1 MLSDAVLIILIMIL
15 MLYLIYYSEEN
26 ITESPKNIMDKGFMY
41 YQCNENLENL
51 NVIQKQNIIKEK
63 ILSHLPMDFVF
74 LDYYYYIKGCS
85 LSTFHRDVTSGQKYL
100 NTKYPT
106 YTVIL
111 YEYNGDFLSLCPN
124 SHQQFP
130 FIYSKPVN
138 ISGDT
143 NTIVIFNSDI
153 LHAGMINNIGINR
166 KVLQFKVA
174 HKDDLHV
181 FKELNN
187 VKLEKTTD
195 CSINRQI
202 EHILRFLSLH
212 FSWLING
219 ISYPLLQKKYDNN
232 YIQEIIPVSFYNN
245 IN

>member
-1 MLSDAVLIILIMIL
+1 MLSAVLIIIIFLIF
-15 MLYLIYYSEEN
+15 YFIYYSEEN

-41 YQCNENLENL
+41 YQCNEKLENL
-51 NVIQKQNIIKEK
+51 NVMQKQNIIKEK
-63 ILSHLPMDFVF
+63 VLSNLPKDYVF

-111 YEYNGDFLSLCPN
+111 YEYTCDFLSLCPN
-124 SHQQFP
+124 SHNQFP
-130 FIYSKPVN
+130 FIYSKPVD
-138 ISGDT
+138 ISGNL
-143 NTIVIFNSDI
+143 NTVVIFNSDI

-174 HKDDLHV
+174 HKDDLH
-181 FKELNN
+181 FFTEINN

-195 CSINRQI
+195 CKINRQF

-245 IN
+245 ISK